1 MKKMIKG
8 IGSLALAIALAG
20 CTVGGSTATAT
31 TGKDSSDSESY
42 KVGIL
47 QLVQHPALDLATKGF
62 KDVLEV
68 ILQQQI
74 QLHPLLLVKNVI
86 SF

>member
-31 TGKDSSDSESY
+31 TAKDSSDSESY

-47 QLVQHPALDLATKGF
+47 QLVQHPALD
-62 KDVLEV
+62 
-68 ILQQQI
+68 
-74 QLHPLLLVKNVI
+74 
-86 SF
+86 